1 MGKDKSEE
9 ILFQEFLDGN
19 NRRLSYFFNK
29 YYRGLC
35 VYAYKITE
43 SQSVSEDIVQS
54 LFVNLWEKKKNI
66 TIQTSVKSYFLRSVH
81 NRCLDFIA
89 HNSIKENHRLYQLD
103 HFTEE
108 EAIDYP
114 LMDFELKER
123 LKNAIDSLPDVI
135 RESFVMNR
143 IEGLTYKQ
151 IAEKEG
157 VTVKAIEYRI
167 SKSLTIL
174 RELLKDYLP
183 IVLLFFFKF

>member
-35 VYAYKITE
+35 VYAYKMTE
-43 SQSVSEDIVQS
+43 SKSASEDIVQS
-54 LFVNLWEKKKNI
+54 LFVYLWEKRQNI
-66 TIQTSVKSYFLRSVH
+66 SIHTSVKSYFLRSVH

-89 HNSIKENHRLYQLD
+89 HKSIKENHKIYQLNN
-103 HFTEE
+103 FREE
-108 EAIDYP
+108 EALDYP

-123 LKNAIDSLPDVI
+123 LKKAINSLPETI
-135 RESFVMNR
+135 RRTFIMNR

-174 RELLKDYLP
+174 REALKDYLP
-183 IVLLFFFKF
+183 IALLFLSKF

>member
-1 MGKDKSEE
+1 
-9 ILFQEFLDGN
+9 
-19 NRRLSYFFNK
+19 
-29 YYRGLC
+29 
-35 VYAYKITE
+35 
-43 SQSVSEDIVQS
+43 
-54 LFVNLWEKKKNI
+54 
-66 TIQTSVKSYFLRSVH
+66 
-81 NRCLDFIA
+81 
-89 HNSIKENHRLYQLD
+89 
-103 HFTEE
+103 
-108 EAIDYP
+108 
-114 LMDFELKER
+114 MDFELKER

>member
-19 NRRLSYFFNK
+19 NRWLSYSFNK

-35 VYAYKITE
+35 VYAYKMTE
-43 SQSVSEDIVQS
+43 SKSAAEDIVQN

-66 TIQTSVKSYFLRSVH
+66 TIQTSVKSYLLRSVH

-89 HNSIKENHRLYQLD
+89 HKSIKENHRLYHLN

-123 LKNAIDSLPDVI
+123 LKNAIDSLPDGI
-135 RESFVMNR
+135 RESFIMNR
-143 IEGLTYKQ
+143 IDGLTYKQ

-167 SKSLTIL
+167 SKSLSIL
-174 RELLKDYLP
+174 REVLKDYLP
-183 IVLLFFFKF
+183 LALLLFTKL

>member
-1 MGKDKSEE
+1 M
-9 ILFQEFLDGN
+9 I
-19 NRRLSYFFNK
+19 
-29 YYRGLC
+29 
-35 VYAYKITE
+35 E
-43 SQSVSEDIVQS
+43 SQSAAEDIVQN

-89 HNSIKENHRLYQLD
+89 HKSIKENHRLYHLN

-123 LKNAIDSLPDVI
+123 LKNAIDSLPDGI
-135 RESFVMNR
+135 RESFIMNR
-143 IEGLTYKQ
+143 IDGLTYKQ

-167 SKSLTIL
+167 SKSLSIL
-174 RELLKDYLP
+174 REVLKDYLP
-183 IVLLFFFKF
+183 LALLLFTKL